1 MKKLTKYN
9 RVAGYLL
16 KIFRRAN
23 NRFFEGELPE
33 PTITI
38 QSTPGAYGHF
48 CTDGHIWASKDG
60 DTFEI
65 NIGADTLDRPIE
77 LIITTLI
84 HEMCHLNNHIKGIK
98 DTSRGSTYHNK
109 HFKDSAEACG
119 MTVEYSK
126 KYGFA
131 HTAPGDILLEWILEE
146 GFEEIQLT
154 RTDRPTYRAGSEDAE
169 AEEEETEK
177 TENKKNKSHSIK
189 YTCPKCGCSVRAT
202 KKVNIACLDCMVQM
216 LPPAEPEN

>member
-9 RVAGYLL
+9 RVAGYFL
-16 KIFRRAN
+16 KVFRRAN
-23 NRFFEGELPE
+23 ERFFDGELPE

-48 CTDGHIWASKDG
+48 CTDGHLWASKDG
-60 DTFEI
+60 DSFEI

-77 LIITTLI
+77 LTITTLI
-84 HEMCHLNNHIKGIK
+84 HEMCHLSNHIKGIK
-98 DTSRGSTYHNK
+98 DTSRGGTYHNK

-154 RTDRPTYRAGSEDAE
+154 RTDGPTYRASTG
-169 AEEEETEK
+169 EEEDEKTEK
-177 TENKKNKSHSIK
+177 TQSKSHSIK
-189 YTCPKCGCSVRAT
+189 YQCPFCKCSVRAT
-202 KKVNIACLDCMVQM
+202 KKVNICCMDCVAPMIPIGQQ
-216 LPPAEPEN
+216 N

>member
-16 KIFRRAN
+16 NIFRRAN
-23 NRFFEGELPE
+23 DRFFSGELPE

-48 CTDGHIWASKDG
+48 CADGHLWQSKDG
-60 DTFEI
+60 NSFEV
-65 NIGADTLDRPIE
+65 NIGADTLNRPIE
-77 LIITTLI
+77 LTITTLM
-84 HEMCHLNNHIKGIK
+84 HEMCHMYDHLNGIK
-98 DTSRGSTYHNK
+98 DTSRGATYHNK
-109 HFKDSAEACG
+109 HFKETAEERG
-119 MTVEYSK
+119 LIVEYSK

-131 HTAPGDILLEWILEE
+131 HTKPGDILIEWILDE

-154 RTDRPTYRAGSEDAE
+154 RTEEPYRPEAKEGEAGDDE
-169 AEEEETEK
+169 AKGPETK
-177 TENKKNKSHSIK
+177 SKSHSIK

-202 KKVNIACLDCMVQM
+202 KKVNIACLDCSCPMF
-216 LPPAEPEN
+216 PPQEEC